1 MRFDQS
7 EKAARA
13 PPAKPLLVTENKD
26 KRRILVVDD
35 EPSIIDFVAMGLRYE
50 GFDIAS
56 AASGREALD
65 RFHTFRPD
73 LVVLD
78 WMLPDLDGLEVCRRM
93 RHISD
98 VAVIMLTARA
108 DLEDKVTGLE
118 SGADDYIA
126 KPFKFEELLA
136 RVRALLRRM
145 GMSTSPVLV
154 HGDLE
159 LDTARRQVRR
169 GGQVT
174 DLTLREYELLELLM
188 RRPGQVFSREQIL
201 EQLWGFDFQGDTN
214 VVEVHVSAL
223 RAKLADAQ
231 RHLIRTV
238 RGVGYGLGT

>member
-1 MRFDQS
+1 M
-7 EKAARA
+7 
-13 PPAKPLLVTENKD
+13 PENTV

-35 EPSIIDFVAMGLRYE
+35 EPSIVDFVTMGLRYE
-50 GFDIAS
+50 GFEIACAS
-56 AASGREALD
+56 SGREALE
-65 RFHTFRPD
+65 RFHAFRPD

-93 RHISD
+93 RRISD

-108 DLEDKVTGLE
+108 ELEDKVVGLE

-145 GMSTSPVLV
+145 GMASSPVLT
-154 HGDLE
+154 HGDLS
-159 LDTARRQVRR
+159 LDTSRRQVRR
-169 GGQVT
+169 GGQLA
-174 DLTLREYELLELLM
+174 DLTLREYALLELLM
-188 RRPGQVFSREQIL
+188 RRPGQVFTREQIL

-223 RAKLADAQ
+223 RAKLGDVQ
-231 RHLIRTV
+231 RQLIRTV
-238 RGVGYGLGT
+238 RGVGYGLGP